1 MKLSELKSEV
11 EQSARNLYGEKS
23 YPLTSD
29 WIPVTDVLAIVDR
42 FERQLHEQ
50 LKSLRGGTKSEPQQQ
65 DKELVQRIL
74 ADLLS

>member
-1 MKLSELKSEV
+1 MKLSELKAEV
-11 EQSARNLYGEKS
+11 ELSARNPYGEKS
-23 YPLTSD
+23 YPFTSG

-42 FERQLHEQ
+42 FERQLDEQ
-50 LKSLRGGTKSEPQQQ
+50 LRSITGSRKSEPQQQ